1 VRQALRRAGEEML
14 MDVLV
19 RKGALAHTKLV
30 GAPEA
35 PLGEG
40 EARLKVDL
48 FSLTANNVTYGAAG
62 DFLKYWQFYPSPEDG
77 WGRVPVWGF
86 ATAVESKSPAISVGE
101 RVYGYLPMSDTFVV
115 KPGERKH
122 GGFADT
128 SPHRQGLAPVYNSYV
143 FNAGDPLY
151 AKETEAAQVLFR
163 PLFTTSFLIDDFI
176 ADAGYF
182 GAKQVIFSSASAKT
196 AYAAAMLLKAR
207 GEVKVVGL
215 TSPSNV
221 AYTQTLGFYDEVLA
235 YDAVDSM
242 DASVPSVFVDI
253 AGNSVVRAA
262 VHAKFG
268 DNLKYSCAVGAT
280 HWDAPRSGEA
290 MPGPQPTMF
299 FAPDVVKKRI
309 GDWGPVGFGQRV
321 GAAWAAFLPT
331 VAKTTR
337 VVEHRGLEA
346 AGNVFADLAS
356 GKASPADGHV
366 IRLD

>member
-1 VRQALRRAGEEML
+1 
-14 MDVLV
+14 MDLLV
-19 RKGALAHTKLV
+19 KKGALAQTKLV
-30 GAPEA
+30 GASEA

-62 DFLKYWQFYPSPEDG
+62 DFLKYWQFFPSPEDG

-86 ATAVESKSPAISVGE
+86 ATCVESKSPAIAAGE

-128 SPHRQGLAPVYNSYV
+128 SSHRQGLAPVYNGYV

-163 PLFTTSFLIDDFI
+163 PLFTTSFLIDDFV

-182 GAKQVIFSSASAKT
+182 GARQVIFSSASSKT
-196 AYAAAMLLKAR
+196 AYASAQLLKAR
-207 GEVKVVGL
+207 GEATVVGL

-221 AYTQTLGFYDEVLA
+221 TYTKALGFYDDVLA
-235 YDAVDSM
+235 YDAVGGM

-253 AGNSVVRAA
+253 AGNAGVRAA
-262 VHAKFG
+262 VHARFG
-268 DNLKYSCAVGAT
+268 DSLKYSCLVGAT
-280 HWDAPRSGEA
+280 HWDAPRSGETL
-290 MPGPQPTMF
+290 PGPQPVMF

-309 GDWGPVGFGQRV
+309 VDWGPAGFGQRV

-331 VAKTTR
+331 AAKTTR
-337 VVEHRGLEA
+337 VVEHRGLVA
-346 AGNVFADLAS
+346 AGEVFAELAS